1 MSVTYTFGAW
11 TERWDDDFNG
21 SGQIEHIYCA
31 SGPGVAEFCLPDRI
45 ISPLGGMYSTALG
58 AWMSRWGVPG
68 SQIESQSGPGANP
81 WTVTLVS
88 AVPGYPFDPA
98 TGEPLPGPGPT
109 GGVGGPW
116 TEDDVGGDGVDA
128 TPTSPP
134 PPPRPTN
141 NCEGGSVTLWLLGLP
156 VTAAVTPTSNG
167 MQAPLKVYEVSPQYL
182 PSGFP
187 DYSKPPIRT
196 LIGNYTVGAL
206 GLAPDGLDLP
216 NNEGIGYEAVFL
228 PVTGHRTPPRAN
240 WGGGCLKRLIR
251 AEYVALPAGVTE
263 AQAAELPDL
272 KFPGLLRDPVRVQ
285 LGEDQSG
292 LFRDNRVSLTYVDGA
307 PVTLSTPYRIGLETD
322 PAEGVMSFELS
333 SRRLDTSTGLVDW
346 TGETV
351 LGRLSREYPFPG
363 GFFDAA
369 AGPFTPRQA
378 LERLLYAMRQPD
390 ADKPVLREWLGWEEL
405 PELYLRSEY
414 GPVLPLL
421 EGLIVEE
428 PQDGPGPNA
437 QDVLRQ
443 FFEPFS
449 GYAFRASEWGR
460 LQVVP
465 PPWAPKQAAAVTVR
479 HTGPGMATG
488 TSSALSSLTR
498 LTWTITSS
506 ESTSATLPSG
516 RTDLTADWQVLAE
529 KTDEAGATE
538 LIAYRLRAR
547 LNAGNVELELTDS
560 GNNAN
565 RVMRATG
572 VLTDPAETHPPVLT
586 LTDADLEPGGTRVLD
601 ESDIVNTCTVTSQG
615 YTWADGQ
622 QVIPPQTFNHGGIPE
637 ANPEAPAATLKY
649 GELIPVG
656 EGMIV
661 AGGTLALSIGLEGD
675 APDAFSGGR
684 KGYGIP
690 EPVQVSLP
698 AVHGAS
704 TTLRIDAGA
713 AWSLVMASVELT
725 ITYVAAPGTRG
736 GLRVTVNR
744 VWGNDVR
751 WAITVSATGTAYAKS
766 NTKITASYGESQEDQ
781 TADLGASRST
791 YGRRERTLDTG
802 VYQVN
807 QATALS
813 MARAVVQE
821 HLNPREVLT
830 LAQAPPYPVRPE
842 HVGRLVD
849 LPGARGVVTGWSY
862 DEQHTPQQSQS
873 SSQFTVSAEQRL
885 VLNPQPLP
893 DGTTLTRT
901 SERRYHRARWDS
913 VRLKE

>member
-1 MSVTYTFGAW
+1 MEAHAKLW
-11 TERWDDDFNG
+11 TLQYPENEAGTGLDFSQPPSRYMQWDRPLTPDG
-21 SGQIEHIYCA
+21 TVLWSG
-31 SGPGVAEFCLPDRI
+31 V
-45 ISPLGGMYSTALG
+45 
-58 AWMSRWGVPG
+58 G
-68 SQIESQSGPGANP
+68 SQGSLILELELLPVTVSG
-81 WTVTLVS
+81 VQY
-88 AVPGYPFDPA
+88 VPVRRYHPVP
-98 TGEPLPGPGPT
+98 TGCGDSGLPVAYRVQPGPG
-109 GGVGGPW
+109 
-116 TEDDVGGDGVDA
+116 
-128 TPTSPP
+128 
-134 PPPRPTN
+134 
-141 NCEGGSVTLWLLGLP
+141 LL
-156 VTAAVTPTSNG
+156 
-167 MQAPLKVYEVSPQYL
+167 K
-182 PSGFP
+182 
-187 DYSKPPIRT
+187 
-196 LIGNYTVGAL
+196 
-206 GLAPDGLDLP
+206 
-216 NNEGIGYEAVFL
+216 
-228 PVTGHRTPPRAN
+228 
-240 WGGGCLKRLIR
+240 
-251 AEYVALPAGVTE
+251 
-263 AQAAELPDL
+263 
-272 KFPGLLRDPVRVQ
+272 DPVRVQ

-292 LFRDNRVSLTYVDGA
+292 LFRDNRIGLTYLDGA
-307 PVTLSTPYRIGLETD
+307 PVTLSTPYRIGLETA
-322 PAEGVMSFELS
+322 PGEGVMSFELS
-333 SRRLDTSTGLVDW
+333 SRRLDTTTGLVDW
-346 TGETV
+346 SGETI

-363 GFFDAA
+363 GVFDAA
-369 AGPFTPRQA
+369 GGPFTPRQA

-390 ADKPVLREWLGWEEL
+390 ANKPVLREWLGWEDL

-414 GPVLPLL
+414 GPILPLL

-428 PQDGPGPNA
+428 PQDGPGPSA
-437 QDVLRQ
+437 QEVLRM
-443 FFEPFS
+443 FFEPF
-449 GYAFRASEWGR
+449 GEYAFRTSEWGR

-465 PPWAPKQAAAVTVR
+465 PPWAPKQAATVTVR
-479 HTGPGMATG
+479 HTGPTLPNPPAVG
-488 TSSALSSLTR
+488 SSPAAPALTR
-498 LTWTITSS
+498 LTWTVTSS
-506 ESTSATLPSG
+506 EDTGATLPSG

-529 KTDEAGATE
+529 KTDEAEATE

-560 GNNAN
+560 GNNTN

-572 VLTDPAETHPPVLT
+572 VLTDPAETHPPVLI
-586 LTDADLEPGGTRVLD
+586 LNDLDLEPGGTRVLD

-637 ANPEAPAATLKY
+637 ANPEAPAATLKS

-661 AGGTLALSIGLEGD
+661 AGGTLTLSIGLEGD

-725 ITYVAAPGTRG
+725 ITFLSPPGSRG
-736 GLRVTVNR
+736 GLKVDVNR

-766 NTKITASYGESQEDQ
+766 NNKIVGTYGEKDEHQ
-781 TADLGASRST
+781 TADLTASRST

-830 LAQAPPYPVRPE
+830 LSQAPPYPVRPE

-873 SSQFTVSAEQRL
+873 SSQFTL
-885 VLNPQPLP
+885 
-893 DGTTLTRT
+893 
-901 SERRYHRARWDS
+901 
-913 VRLKE
+913 